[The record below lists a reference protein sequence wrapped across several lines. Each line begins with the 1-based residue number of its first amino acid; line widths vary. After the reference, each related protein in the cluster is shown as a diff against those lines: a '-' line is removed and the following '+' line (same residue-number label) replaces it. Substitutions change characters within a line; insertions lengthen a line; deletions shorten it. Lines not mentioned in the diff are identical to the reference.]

1 MNPYC
6 PNQYAPVQN
15 PAFANT
21 KRLSRQ
27 KDWTRPAKT
36 ETDDI
41 NENPDKQK
49 EKLENYVEV
58 DNIDFVGTNT
68 HVRYYVFDTR
78 VGKYMFR
85 LGGLLAMKHSTY
97 VVLSNGTRTWSV
109 PKESEYEG
117 KTYKTRFFRVL
128 TPYEMQEKKAEDN
141 RQEKDQASVVV
152 QQQLDQLE
160 SQKAEIEKLKRLIV
174 KMSNHNLSS
183 ENESVIASAKR
194 NTSATNAKGTKP
206 KNI

>member
-1 MNPYC
+1 MNPNY
-6 PNQYAPVQN
+6 QYPCVPVQN

-41 NENPDKQK
+41 NDNPEKQR

-58 DNIDFVGTNT
+58 DNIEFVGLNT

-128 TPYEMQEKKAEDN
+128 TPYEMQEKKAEHN
-141 RQEKDQASVVV
+141 RQEKDQSSVVV

-160 SQKAEIEKLKRLIV
+160 SQKTEIEKLKRLIV
-174 KMSNHNLSS
+174 KMSNQNLSA
-183 ENESVIASAKR
+183 ENESVVASARR
-194 NTSATNAKGTKP
+194 NTSATNAKGTRG